1 MTEHRKGPSFPIG
14 RVVRSTFLMLQT
26 RLGSLHAFEQSKL
39 SAPARRWLG
48 GEPPSADTMARV
60 MSGVDADELRG
71 ILQSVFRKLKR
82 NKGFLPLSQNRVAL
96 VIDGHESHTSYLR
109 CCKGC
114 LKREV
119 ETKSGPRTQYYHR
132 YVAAHLVGRDFTF
145 MVDIEPQRESDGEIT
160 AALVLYERVHKNF
173 SRAYDVVL
181 GDALYSCQSFW
192 KSVLAKGKQVITVL
206 KENCP
211 TLLHESKL
219 LMDVQGTVAHR
230 TIKHGYQQIRDLS
243 GCSSWWDHDVKVR
256 VVSCLETK
264 TIKRQLD
271 GKMEQVEGLN
281 WFWVSSFST
290 EDIEV
295 AAFVDLARK
304 RWTIE
309 NEGFNN
315 LVTNWHADH
324 VYRHEDKAF
333 ENFLLLTILAA
344 NVFRIFYQRNLKPE
358 CRQKTT
364 AKRISNLI
372 KAGIDADATVAIDSS

>member
-1 MTEHRKGPSFPIG
+1 MTEHRKGPSFPMG
-14 RVVRSTFLMLQT
+14 RVVRSAFLMLQT

-39 SAPARRWLG
+39 SAPALRWLG
-48 GEPPSADTMARV
+48 GEPPSADTIAIV

-71 ILQSVFRKLKR
+71 ILQSVFLKLKR
-82 NKGFLPLSQNRVAL
+82 NKGFFPLSQNRVAL

-114 LKREV
+114 LKRQV

-145 MVDIEPQRESDGEIT
+145 MVDIEPQRQSDGEIT

-173 SRAYDVVL
+173 SRAYEVVL

-211 TLLHESKL
+211 TLLHEAKL

-230 TIKHGYQQIRDLS
+230 PIKQGYQQIRDLA
-243 GCSSWWDHDVKVR
+243 GCSSWWDHEVKVR

-271 GKMEQVEGLN
+271 GKTEQVEGLN
-281 WFWVSSFST
+281 WFWVSSFSA

-324 VYRHEDKAF
+324 VYRHEDKAS

-344 NVFRIFYQRNLKPE
+344 NVFRIFYERNLKPE
-358 CRQKTT
+358 CRKKTT
-364 AKRISNLI
+364 AKRISDLI